1 MNPEYEK
8 HVAERAEKGLPPLAL
23 DKTQTAELCGLLCR
37 PGAAP
42 ELAELLA
49 GRVVPGVDPAAEVKA
64 KFLLALAQGEKQ
76 SPVITP
82 EKAVELLGTM
92 NGGYNVK
99 ELLKLLDPETA
110 GAKIAEKAADAL
122 SRCILIFSDFD
133 AVEALR
139 QAGNIY
145 AGLVMESWARADWFT
160 ARPALPDE
168 MALCVY
174 KVDGTI
180 TTDDFS
186 PAAHAVSRPDIPL
199 HALAMGES
207 LFPDALKFMADARA
221 RGEKVVFAGDT
232 VGVGSSRKSATNSLI
247 WHIGDDIPFVPNKR
261 RGGLC
266 LGTTIAPIFFNT
278 FEDAG
283 GLPIACDVGKLRTGM
298 RVTVDFRAGKI
309 TGEGGEVLSV
319 FKLNPATL
327 PDEFRAGGRV
337 PLIIGKAL
345 SERAAAALGLP
356 APDCFIKAPRPAA
369 ETDARAFTLAQKM
382 VGRAC
387 GRDGVLPGETCS
399 PKMTT
404 VGSQDT
410 TGPMTRDELT
420 ELACLKFSAPLFM
433 QSFCHTAAY
442 PKEKDKEMHRTLPG
456 FVTARGGLALRPGDG
471 IIHSW
476 LNRLLLPDTVGTG
489 GDSHT
494 RFPLGISFPAGS
506 GLVAFAAALGYMPLD
521 MPESVLVKISGKL
534 PAGLTLRDVVNYI
547 PLRAVELGLQS
558 EFGHGDK
565 NVFNGRILEIEGLT
579 RELTVE
585 EAFELSNAS
594 AERSAAACTVDLSEN
609 AVKAWLQ
616 KSIETIRGLL
626 ADGYQSAPALESRV
640 REMEKWLEK
649 PELLRRDA
657 DAEYAQTIDIDCAK
671 ITEPVLALPNNP
683 DSVGWLSAQSGRAVD
698 EVFIGSCMTNLS
710 HFREAAKLLKG
721 KKIGVKRLWITPP
734 TKLERAAL
742 EAEGVI
748 QTFADAGARIE
759 ISGCSLCMGNQAR
772 VADNAVVFATSTR
785 NFNERMGH
793 GAQVYLGSARLA
805 AVVAL
810 LGKIPTKEEY
820 FALAGA

>member
-1 MNPEYEK
+1 MNPEYAK
-8 HVAERAEKGLPPLAL
+8 HVAERAAQGLPPLAL
-23 DKTQTAELCGLLCR
+23 SREQTTELCEKLSR
-37 PGAAP
+37 PDATP
-42 ELAELLA
+42 ELARLLA
-49 GRVVPGVDPAAEVKA
+49 ERVVPGVDPAAEVKA
-64 KFLLALAQGEKQ
+64 DFLFALATGAKT
-76 SPVITP
+76 SPVVAP
-82 EKAVELLGTM
+82 AQAVAMLGAM
-92 NGGYNVK
+92 GGGYNAK
-99 ELLKLLDPETA
+99 ALIKLLDPATA
-110 GAKIAEKAADAL
+110 GAERAAQAAEAL

-133 AVEALR
+133 AVDALR
-139 QAGNIY
+139 RAGNPH
-145 AGLVMESWARADWFT
+145 ARKTLESWAKAEWFT
-160 ARPALPDE
+160 ARPPLPE
-168 MALCVY
+168 RLRLRVY

-207 LFPDALKFMADARA
+207 LFPDAIKFMAGARA
-221 RGEKVVFAGDT
+221 KGERVLFAGDT

-247 WHIGDDIPFVPNKR
+247 WHIGDDVPGVPNKR
-261 RGGLC
+261 RGGVC

-283 GLPIACDVGKLRTGM
+283 GLPIAADAGKLKTGM
-298 RVTVDFRAGKI
+298 LVDVDFANGKI
-309 TGEGGEVLSV
+309 TDEKGATLTTFALS
-319 FKLNPATL
+319 PATL

-337 PLIIGKAL
+337 ALIIGRAL
-345 SERAAAALGLP
+345 SERAAAALELP
-356 APDCFIKAPRPAA
+356 APDCFVKTPAPAGKDGKAAY
-369 ETDARAFTLAQKM
+369 TLAQKM

-387 GRDGVLPGETCS
+387 GVDGVLPGAACQ
-399 PKMTT
+399 PRMTT

-420 ELACLKFSAPLFM
+420 ELACLKFSTPLFM

-456 FVTARGGLALRPGDG
+456 FVTARGGVALRPGDG

-476 LNRLLLPDTVGTG
+476 LNRLLLPDAVGTG

-506 GLVAFAAALGYMPLD
+506 GLVAFAAALGSMPLA
-521 MPESVLVKISGKL
+521 MPESVLVKIGGKL

-547 PLRAVELGLQS
+547 PLRAIELGLQS
-558 EFGHGDK
+558 EFGKGDK

-594 AERSAAACTVDLSEN
+594 AERSAAACTVDLSIE
-609 AVKAWLQ
+609 AVRDWLQ
-616 KSIETIRGLL
+616 KSVATIKALL
-626 ADGYQSAPALESRV
+626 AEGYQSAPALEARAQA
-640 REMEKWLEK
+640 MEAWLEK

-657 DAEYAQTIDIDCAK
+657 DAAFAQVIDIDCAQ

-683 DSVGWLSAQSGRAVD
+683 DNVGWLSAQAGRAVD

-710 HFREAAKLLKG
+710 HFREAARLLKG

-734 TKLERAAL
+734 TRLERATL
-742 EAEGVI
+742 EEEGVI
-748 QTFADAGARIE
+748 QTFLDAGARVE
-759 ISGCSLCMGNQAR
+759 IPGCSLCMGNQAR
-772 VADNAVVFATSTR
+772 VADDAVVFATSTR

-820 FALAGA
+820 FALANA